1 MLVRR
6 RAERREADA
15 RLSGAEI
22 NLDTLFSIEIG
33 VIIGILAFL
42 VKRIIV
48 IGKDIKDLR
57 KSLFSINDLILDEDM
72 EEDLKNRDQGI
83 LVRSAGKRKEMDR

>member
-1 MLVRR
+1 M
-6 RAERREADA
+6 
-15 RLSGAEI
+15 
-22 NLDTLFSIEIG
+22 DTLFSIEIG

>member
-1 MLVRR
+1 
-6 RAERREADA
+6 
-15 RLSGAEI
+15 
-22 NLDTLFSIEIG
+22 
-33 VIIGILAFL
+33 
-42 VKRIIV
+42 
-48 IGKDIKDLR
+48 LR